1 MSNLLKSLLP
11 LGMVALGIFTADT
24 ANAAL
29 ITYTTSGVFG
39 CNGIVGCSA
48 VGNVATI
55 SGFTVTYNNQPVTSV
70 NAAPVSSANF
80 GEITV
85 TGPSGGSVN
94 LTNLLLSISILQSGP
109 FIPAV
114 SQSWTGIA
122 SGTVSVTAGGISSGF
137 ATICFVANNCPNGV
151 EQITYTS
158 VAGTT
163 IYRIQTPQNTNPPP
177 TNGYTVRATGTGN
190 PLDPT
195 SFQGSVTDAGVPE
208 ASTYMMMFSGLVGL
222 GLLRRRSL

>member
-11 LGMVALGIFTADT
+11 FGVVALGIFTADT

-29 ITYTTSGVFG
+29 ITYTTGGTFN
-39 CNGIVGCSA
+39 CNGIASCSA
-48 VGNVATI
+48 AGNVATI
-55 SGFTVTYNNQPVTSV
+55 SGFSVTYNNQPVTNV
-70 NAAPVSSANF
+70 NASPVSSANF

-94 LTNLLLSISILQSGP
+94 LTNLLLSISVLQSGP

-114 SQSWTGIA
+114 PQSWTGIA
-122 SGTVSVTAGGISSGF
+122 NGTVSVTSGGISSGF
-137 ATICFVANNCPNGV
+137 ATICFVANNCSNV
-151 EQITYTS
+151 IESITYTS
-158 VAGTT
+158 VAGTI
-163 IYRIQTPQNTNPPP
+163 IYKIQTPQNTNPPP
-177 TNGYTVRATGTGN
+177 TNGYTIRATAFGN

-222 GLLRRRSL
+222 GLLRRRKL